1 MIACPQCGQESP
13 QGSLHCVHCGT
24 RVGEEPGPAKTQFGM
39 PALRPLG
46 AGTAEPRKPGSLL
59 AGLPALRNQTSSPLV
74 SGEFSLKGPE
84 GVDGTAKT
92 LIGIPLFE
100 GLRKAEAS
108 LPPPDPEA
116 PTLGMPGVTDAQLAA
131 AEEPAATVAMQG
143 LTDEQVAALTDEG
156 AATVAMQGLTDA
168 QVAAAE
174 EPVATVAMQGLTDE
188 ALAAATPAAEGTPLV
203 KPVTPVR
210 PVRKDDPAHHPQRPA
225 GKEATSARK
234 AGQPKGGAA
243 KWIVVLVVLAAA
255 GATAWYFLR

>member
-143 LTDEQVAALTDEG
+143 LTD
-156 AATVAMQGLTDA
+156 A

-174 EPVATVAMQGLTDE
+174 EPVATMAMQGLTDE